1 MTFIRLE
8 FSGDTEEKFK
18 TNLEANLLSSSLFE
32 IFFYL

>member
-18 TNLEANLLSSSLFE
+18 TNLEANLLCFE
-32 IFFYL
+32 QPV